1 MYYEFE
7 KDDPFRQEILKFI
20 KTKWKENFLWD
31 EWCISKIFENGDLN
45 ILMWVR
51 ENSMKPIPYSDISS
65 VSAYCGYFDIL
76 VWMKDIGIPLNIDLD
91 EMCVLGGN
99 LDILKWLCSIQYDIN
114 YTRIKELAKDKGHS
128 KILEFINSRIN
139 A

>member
-7 KDDPFRQEILKFI
+7 KGDPFRQEILKFI
-20 KTKWKENFLWD
+20 KTKWKENFLWE

-99 LDILKWLCSIQYDIN
+99 LDILEWLCSIKYDIN
-114 YTRIKELAKDKGHS
+114 YTRIKELAEDKGHS
-128 KILEFINSRIN
+128 KIIEFINSRIN